1 MELVAQNLDAVLIF
15 IGAVLGATKAS
26 LEFDKDKHCAY
37 RGLDVLLG
45 VFVGTV
51 VAYHYGSQFSVWLMG
66 LVALVGGVSGA
77 MLIEVFMQVL
87 PAIAR
92 SLIAKYIKKFVN
104 EKSP

>member
-1 MELVAQNLDAVLIF
+1 MEIVVAHLDAVLIF

-51 VAYHYGSQFSVWLMG
+51 IAYHYGSQFSIWLMG
-66 LVALVGGVSGA
+66 LVALMGGVSGA
-77 MLIEVFMQVL
+77 MVIDVFMQVL
-87 PAIAR
+87 PTIAKSIIR
-92 SLIAKYIKKFVN
+92 KYIKKYF
-104 EKSP
+104 E

>member
-1 MELVAQNLDAVLIF
+1 MEIVAQNLDTVLIF

-45 VFVGTV
+45 VFVGIL
-51 VAYHYGSQFSVWLMG
+51 VAYHYGSQYSVWLMG

-77 MLIEVFMQVL
+77 MVIEVFMQML

-92 SLIAKYIKKFVN
+92 GIISKYIKHFIN